1 MSNPVFYF
9 EGANEVGNNDII
21 RTAFQLPG
29 NKCLN

>member
-1 MSNPVFYF
+1 MSKPVFYF

-21 RTAFQLPG
+21 RTAFHLPG